1 MNLPLTNITVRNI
14 CQIRI
19 LKCLLFAKLKEIIEE
34 LDASIF
40 ENILSNN
47 HQTDAASQTGYFP
60 EEKGLECENQ
70 KNKKLEGSG
79 IKMKELELAIE
90 IKDLKNGDINR
101 KVRF

>member
-40 ENILSNN
+40 ENILRNN
-47 HQTDAASQTGYFP
+47 HQADAASQTSYFP
-60 EEKGLECENQ
+60 EEKDLECELNK
-70 KNKKLEGSG
+70 KNK
-79 IKMKELELAIE
+79 ELQ
-90 IKDLKNGDINR
+90 G
-101 KVRF
+101 